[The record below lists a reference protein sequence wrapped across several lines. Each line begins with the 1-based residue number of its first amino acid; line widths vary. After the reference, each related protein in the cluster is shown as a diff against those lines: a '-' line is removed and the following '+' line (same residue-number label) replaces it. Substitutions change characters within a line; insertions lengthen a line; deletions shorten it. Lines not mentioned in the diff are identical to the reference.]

1 LQVKRKKQKKL
12 QSQVSICRCFYCNP
26 KGALR
31 PVFGLDVR
39 NRQESNWDA
48 DVSAR
53 AGIQFENPDF
63 LSRKLQ
69 LLFEY
74 YNGKSPNGQFYERN
88 IEFFGLG
95 LHFFPE

>member
-1 LQVKRKKQKKL
+1 LDPWSI
-12 QSQVSICRCFYCNP
+12 QSGLAFRSPRLWRQ
-26 KGALR
+26 GALR
-31 PVFGLDVR
+31 PVAGMDIQQR
-39 NRQESNWDA
+39 EESDWDT

-63 LSRKLQ
+63 LSRKVQ

-88 IEFFGLG
+88 IEYFGLG
-95 LHFFPE
+95 LHFFPD